1 MPTKA
6 QGVPV
11 SEMQAC
17 ARSCT
22 AWLVAHGFTTGPVEP
37 EVLLFSLTD
46 AVNESAQGG
55 LVMSIFYWLWCSALP
70 PVDGR
75 RANEKSR
82 AAANPE
88 LPPEVA
94 SLYFGETEH
103 ELARKIRGIVRSIE
117 LLERDIA
124 QVKKRQRSRVVFIG
138 QDGRTSTEHAFYTW
152 LSTGRVLQTLV
163 EPTGLGG
170 ISAMQVPHT
179 LEDWRKCR
187 LNMERALYSAKFS
200 NSQIAKL
207 LPDGGSAK
215 DVFQRR
221 RHAQKVDLGVPA
233 IEHRPKANGKAP
245 SVTADGDESR
255 PAQARRDRGA
265 RAGRGA
271 QREAT
276 HRERVPRV
284 VAVSKGVQEAARRPP
299 AG

>member
-1 MPTKA
+1 
-6 QGVPV
+6 
-11 SEMQAC
+11 MQAC
-17 ARSCT
+17 AQSCT

-37 EVLLFSLTD
+37 EVLLFSLID

-75 RANEKSR
+75 RAKEKSR
-82 AAANPE
+82 AAANPG
-88 LPPEVA
+88 LPSEVA

-124 QVKKRQRSRVVFIG
+124 QVKQRQRSRVVFKG
-138 QDGRTSTEHAFYTW
+138 QDDGTSTEHAFHTW

-170 ISAMQVPHT
+170 ISAMQVPHA

-187 LNMERALYSAKFS
+187 LNMERALYSVQFS

-207 LPDGGSAK
+207 LPGGGSAK

-221 RHAQKVDLGVPA
+221 RHALRVEPGVPA
-233 IEHRPKANGKAP
+233 IEHRPIANGKAP
-245 SVTADGDESR
+245 SITADGDQSR
-255 PAQARRDRGA
+255 TAQARGDRGA
-265 RAGRGA
+265 RAGVRKQRAPLDQDGA
-271 QREAT
+271 
-276 HRERVPRV
+276 PRKH
-284 VAVSKGVQEAARRPP
+284 SPRPKAP
-299 AG
+299 RSTR